1 MPELLTDLRQRHL
14 EAYEARFNE
23 LAPEGIGAMKGQT
36 RVYGALLRSAAVG
49 GWFGDGYDEE
59 WVDNLTF
66 QEVAPLAEA
75 VATKYAELTRLPD

>member
-23 LAPEGIGAMKGQT
+23 LAPEGIGAMKGQA
-36 RVYGALLRSAAVG
+36 RILGALLRSAAAA

-59 WVDNLTF
+59 WVGDLTF
-66 QEVAPLAEA
+66 QEISPLAIA
-75 VATKYAELTRLPD
+75 VADKYGELTALPD